1 MKRAKVGDTVKVHY
15 TGKLQN
21 GNVFETSEDRKPKE
35 FTIGQN
41 EIIPGFEKAVV
52 GMEVGESK
60 TVEIPAEE
68 AFGPYR
74 KELVQVIDRNL
85 VPADMEPKEGDRL
98 QAVQQNG
105 QQLEMTVKAVSTSTL
120 TLDANHV
127 LAGQDLTFDIKL
139 IEVA

>member
-60 TVEIPAEE
+60 TIEVPAEE

-74 KELVQVIDRNL
+74 KELVQVIERNL